1 MDGKRGETWSW
12 IAKMWQS
19 QFFCPKR
26 FCLKVQHE
34 VSCSL
39 ILIDFEQDLRNDVE
53 AVVRYDS
60 PTHRHSGFDLQGY
73 VVLLSS
79 IIPHWIA
86 FRWCH
91 RSCQVCP
98 ILMLRAAPNMFAD
111 QVQLFFGAKIN
122 AKINPSN
129 RQQSIHPSLKI
140 QAKNPNTLRA
150 KKWYGEYCVSRSQ
163 VWADFHFHFAFHGG
177 SKVEPI

>member
-1 MDGKRGETWSW
+1 MKYHF
-12 IAKMWQS
+12 Q
-19 QFFCPKR
+19 
-26 FCLKVQHE
+26 
-34 VSCSL
+34 L
-39 ILIDFEQDLRNDVE
+39 ILIDFEQDWRNDLE
-53 AVVRYDS
+53 AVVRYDR

-122 AKINPSN
+122 RKN
-129 RQQSIHPSLKI
+129 QSIKSPAIHPSTTLKI

-163 VWADFHFHFAFHGG
+163 VGQISICG